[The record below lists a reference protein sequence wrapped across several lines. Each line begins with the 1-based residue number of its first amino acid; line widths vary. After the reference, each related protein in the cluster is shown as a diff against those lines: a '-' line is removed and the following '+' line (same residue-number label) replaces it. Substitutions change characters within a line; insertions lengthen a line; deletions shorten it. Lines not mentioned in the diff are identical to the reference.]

1 MSGQYFDPRCG
12 FKAKVGKA
20 HESSREGEIQQLEE
34 ARQSMEN
41 IMRIAR
47 NGSSNI
53 VWKVIILIPTG
64 LLKQKSKRS

>member
-1 MSGQYFDPRCG
+1 MSGQYNDPRWG

-20 HESSREGEIQQLEE
+20 HEASREGEIQQLEE
-34 ARQSMEN
+34 ARQSREN

-47 NGSSNI
+47 NGSPNM